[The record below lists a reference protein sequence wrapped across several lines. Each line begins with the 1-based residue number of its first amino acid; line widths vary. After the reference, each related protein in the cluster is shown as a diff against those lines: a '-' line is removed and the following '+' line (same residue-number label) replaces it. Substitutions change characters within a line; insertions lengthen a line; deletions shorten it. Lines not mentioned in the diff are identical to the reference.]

1 MRNVNIEIRLPKRIF
16 LLLLLVF
23 LRGKLILV
31 IITLIGILF
40 YSAAS
45 ITLPILDPPIPK
57 LLQDDDFNE
66 DVVSEASVVKRNL
79 FSNYPKISQDVEN
92 IIDLVVRDF
101 IDTWF
106 SHING
111 NPSSEFPQTVRAVL
125 LGCVEKLQSLLQ
137 RKDEASLIVLKLLP
151 LISKYFDEFCLAREA
166 VMADMTFARDE
177 DTNAELS
184 VAVEFNKNFRLHRA
198 LSLRSNYL
206 NRDIS
211 QYVKLRMENFLSFI
225 IGTKELSSPY
235 VCILLREI
243 LSSCIAEPIIVKF
256 SDPDAWNLKL
266 ISISEKILE
275 EYDQVDEIRKILS
288 KEVEE
293 QRNPI
298 GDTVKN
304 ERQPMA
310 LELVPNLSNKQFEDF
325 LRQISCFTSFIDLQ
339 STKYSL
345 LTKLLQLKKIN
356 GLSKNLLEYNKRLY
370 LSLNLVQTRLLYVND
385 KGYLKKMRLRDPNT
399 RGAFDAEKELEQFE
413 AFLGTISLEDILQE
427 NYCLSFFEKFI
438 RENSLKEGSA
448 YLEYWKLVE
457 GLKNPLENTVTE
469 SISVSICDTE
479 SSNFK
484 TQVLKF
490 FEGDHLATMSSL
502 NRRLVEDILQFKG
515 VNIDDSMLSSN
526 RRSMLLLQ
534 DLSQEA
540 LNRFFFQR
548 YKESSFFLEMISS
561 PGFASTDVYA
571 RLIDLPAA
579 DKADAKL
586 QTKKSVDAVRILTHP
601 DISDALDRI
610 LNDKNGRRTSTSK
623 PKNSWET
630 LFGNDDDGDGDRI
643 FNDTLFNN
651 DDRFEA
657 VESFFGNQ
665 DEEETQ
671 DSTESLSNSIN
682 SGLNAH
688 SEISSDKLQNSTHT
702 FTSLKDDIAKLT
714 LAIDDIEKELELLDH
729 LILKA
734 DLTNNQNQLKLLR
747 KSQKALLKDLDNKE
761 LLKQQCLVQENANS
775 LYGKTKICIRSYY
788 VDTQLEHGHEVA
800 YYLINVEH
808 SHQGQVTAWEIPR
821 RFNEF
826 FKLNSTLKK
835 KYKSQV
841 KHLQKRDIFPEK
853 VKMSLKY
860 HVSKVLLYEERKE
873 RLERYLRELLA
884 IPEIC
889 QDNLFRVFLTD
900 SASFNAKEEVVSK
913 PLLRSLEGSGT
924 DLSHKRESSTDFQTR
939 QIDADYEEELNFY
952 EDDRNFYHN
961 KETGRN
967 SQNKSFVKPIC
978 DLFISVFSLNRSN
991 SGWLRGKTIIT
1002 VLQQLL
1008 GSTIEKYVKNSI
1020 RKLRDEDQILR
1031 TILLLKE
1038 SLWGPEGVFSRSGMA
1053 APNDERTKGEK
1064 ARTQADSQAIL
1075 QSLFAETCGKVIG
1088 LRTAREAGFNIHSM
1102 VQNQFLMASLL
1113 LEIMDTV
1120 LDEICDDDMGYHS
1133 VEQ

>member
-1 MRNVNIEIRLPKRIF
+1 MSILYDVLFQRPI
-16 LLLLLVF
+16 LLLLVLDLF
-23 LRGKLILV
+23 LGKLIWVV
-31 IITLIGILF
+31 IPLIGIMF
-40 YSAAS
+40 YLTVFV
-45 ITLPILDPPIPK
+45 TLPVLEPPTPNFLHYK
-57 LLQDDDFNE
+57 DFSK
-66 DVVSEASVVKRNL
+66 DIGSEGSVVKRNI
-79 FSNYPKISQDVEN
+79 FSSYPEISREVEN
-92 IIDLVVRDF
+92 IVNLIIRDF
-101 IDTWF
+101 INTWF
-106 SHING
+106 SHIND
-111 NPSSEFPQTVRAVL
+111 NPSSDFPQTVRIIL
-125 LGCVEKLQSLLQ
+125 LGCVEKLQFLLHG
-137 RKDEASLIVLKLLP
+137 KDEASLIVLKLLP
-151 LISKYFDEFCLAREA
+151 LISKYFDAFCLAREA

-177 DTNAELS
+177 EINMELG
-184 VAVEFNKNFRLHRA
+184 VAVEFNKNIKLHRA
-198 LSLRSNYL
+198 LSLRSNCL

-211 QYVKLRMENFLSFI
+211 QYAKLRMENFLPFI
-225 IGTKELSSPY
+225 VVRKELSSPY
-235 VCILLREI
+235 VGILLREI
-243 LSSCIAEPIIVKF
+243 LSSCIVEPIIIKF

-298 GDTVKN
+298 NDTAKN
-304 ERQPMA
+304 ERQSIK
-310 LELVPNLSNKQFEDF
+310 LELVPNLSNEQFEDF
-325 LRQISCFTSFIDLQ
+325 LRQISYFTSFIDLQ
-339 STKYSL
+339 STKYSI
-345 LTKLLQLKKIN
+345 LTKLLRLKKFD
-356 GLSKNLLEYNKRLY
+356 GLSKNLLGYKKRLF

-385 KGYLKKMRLRDPNT
+385 RSHLKKIRLRDPNT
-399 RGAFDAEKELEQFE
+399 RGAFNAEKELEQFE
-413 AFLGTISLEDILQE
+413 TFLGTVALEDILQE
-427 NYCLSFFEKFI
+427 NYCLSFFQKFL
-438 RENSLKEGSA
+438 RENALEDGIT
-448 YLEYWKLVE
+448 YLEYWKLIE

-502 NRRLVEDILQFKG
+502 SHELVKDIAQFKG
-515 VNIDDSMLSSN
+515 TNIDDSMLSSE

-534 DLSQEA
+534 DKAQEA
-540 LNRFFFQR
+540 LNRSFFPQ

-586 QTKKSVDAVRILTHP
+586 RTKKSIDAVRILTHP

-610 LNDKNGRRTSTSK
+610 LNDKNSRRKSRSK
-623 PKNSWET
+623 PETKTTWET
-630 LFGNDDDGDGDRI
+630 LFGNDDDVDSDRI

-651 DDRFEA
+651 DDRCETI
-657 VESFFGNQ
+657 ESIFGNQ
-665 DEEETQ
+665 EEETH
-671 DSTESLSNSIN
+671 DSGESLLSGIN
-682 SGLNAH
+682 PFSQGHQKL
-688 SEISSDKLQNSTHT
+688 SSDKLQDSTHT

-747 KSQKALLKDLDNKE
+747 KSQKVLLKDLDNKE

-788 VDTQLEHGHEVA
+788 VDNQLEYGREVA

-808 SHQGQVTAWEIPR
+808 VHQGQVTAWEIPR

-835 KYKSQV
+835 KYRSQV

-853 VKMSLKY
+853 IKMSLKY
-860 HVSKVLLYEERKE
+860 HVSKVLLYEERKT

-900 SASFNAKEEVVSK
+900 SASFKAGEEMLGK
-913 PLLRSLEGSGT
+913 PPLRSVEGSNA

-939 QIDADYEEELNFY
+939 QIDANYEEELNFY

-961 KETGRN
+961 KETGQN

-1020 RKLRDEDQILR
+1020 RKLRDDDQILR
-1031 TILLLKE
+1031 TIFLLKD
-1038 SLWGPEGVFSRSGMA
+1038 SLWGPDGVLAKKRMA
-1053 APNDERTKGEK
+1053 SSNEERTKGEK

-1113 LEIMDTV
+1113 LEILDTV
-1120 LDEICDDDMGYHS
+1120 LDEICDCDDGYHS
-1133 VEQ
+1133 NEY